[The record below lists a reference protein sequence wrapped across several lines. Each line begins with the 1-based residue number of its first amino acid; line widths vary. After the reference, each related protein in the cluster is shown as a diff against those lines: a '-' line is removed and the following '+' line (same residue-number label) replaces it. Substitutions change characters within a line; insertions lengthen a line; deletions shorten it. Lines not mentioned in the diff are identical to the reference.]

1 MKKLL
6 TIALL
11 SAAFAPFS
19 LFAAGAYSPGF
30 VFVNPASGFMSGAWN
45 NRYWTAATPFTTY
58 IYAVY
63 SVGSSISVGGR
74 DDGGDTFNCTISPA
88 SAMYDDAVQLVN
100 GLTNGVLITVNKDLA
115 TNECIQLSASHDSR
129 RLD

>member
-6 TIALL
+6 LTVLFSALL
-11 SAAFAPFS
+11 CPAGA
-19 LFAAGAYSPGF
+19 FAAGAYSPGF

-45 NRYWTAATPFTTY
+45 NRYSTIASAFTTY

-63 SVGSSISVGGR
+63 SIGSSVTVGGR
-74 DDGGDTFNCTISPA
+74 DDAGNTFSCFIPPA
-88 SAMYDDAVQLVN
+88 SAMYADAVQLVN

-115 TNECIQLSASHDSR
+115 SNQCIQLSASHDSR

>member
-1 MKKLL
+1 MKKLVYS
-6 TIALL
+6 ALL
-11 SAAFAPFS
+11 AAMIFPATVFAT
-19 LFAAGAYSPGF
+19 GAYLGGY

-45 NRYWTAATPFTTY
+45 NRYSTVVTPFTTY

-63 SVGSSISVGGR
+63 SIGSSVSVGGR
-74 DDGGDTFNCTISPA
+74 DDAGNTFSCFIPPA
-88 SAMYDDAVQLVN
+88 SALYKDAVQLVN
-100 GLTNGVLITVNKDLA
+100 GLTNGVLITVNKNLA